1 MSQKRRKCGFSSLG
15 TFAAIGQRTSIS
27 LLPHRLEA
35 TPQRP
40 LVATYSLQRFESLT
54 RLPNVLRRADT
65 QVTQGEYTNS
75 SHVLVSRRLVYSVA
89 AFAGTHRSPRSSR
102 RFLEQRTSFPWSH
115 RMRGIAKM
123 SVTQSPFTPIIRR
136 HQAPHINCS
145 TRRMYVAFHHTNGV
159 RNLHTQPRA

>member
-35 TPQRP
+35 TPQLP

-75 SHVLVSRRLVYSVA
+75 SHVLVSRRLVYSVLSMQLSRGLTICQGEA
-89 AFAGTHRSPRSSR
+89 DDRSGRGR
-102 RFLEQRTSFPWSH
+102 RVPGR
-115 RMRGIAKM
+115 I
-123 SVTQSPFTPIIRR
+123 V
-136 HQAPHINCS
+136 
-145 TRRMYVAFHHTNGV
+145 
-159 RNLHTQPRA
+159 